1 MLINSKKKKLFINMG
16 KKLKKKG
23 FRVIITLPGTS
34 LVTVASLAPRYHYLG
49 SGHH

>member
-1 MLINSKKKKLFINMG
+1 MLTLKKKKLFINMG
-16 KKLKKKG
+16 RKSKKG

-49 SGHH
+49 NGHH